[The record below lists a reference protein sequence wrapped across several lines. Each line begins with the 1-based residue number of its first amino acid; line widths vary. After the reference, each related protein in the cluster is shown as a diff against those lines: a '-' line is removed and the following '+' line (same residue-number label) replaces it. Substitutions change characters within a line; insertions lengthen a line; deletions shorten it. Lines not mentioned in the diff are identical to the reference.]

1 MPLLVLNLKSAKAIS
16 LGFLCSLSKSDTYC
30 PQSFNSM
37 FDIVVMI
44 FLENIVKRI
53 KSVQKLS
60 NCPSLYPAITS

>member
-53 KSVQKLS
+53 KSV
-60 NCPSLYPAITS
+60 